1 MSQSAEAGALP
12 ILFAATQ
19 PDLQGGSYVGPDG
32 SGEFRGHPHLS
43 TPTRSARDEAVAKAD
58 AATWDRLTTDD
69 FTVVLADGTLLTK
82 GERLAQFK
90 TQQATPPA
98 PAQQE
103 QIKHYGDVFVRR
115 ALRQVRD
122 AGAAWVLD
130 IWVKDAKGWRVAAV
144 QVTSAKK

>member
-1 MSQSAEAGALP
+1 MARTRMLRVAFVLSCLVPSAIAAQVPPELREAM
-12 ILFAATQ
+12 
-19 PDLQGGSYVGPDG
+19 
-32 SGEFRGHPHLS
+32 R
-43 TPTRSARDEAVAKAD
+43 ARDEAVAKAD

-69 FTVVLADGTLLTK
+69 FTVVLADGTRLTK

-103 QIKHYGDVFVRR
+103 QIKHYGDVFVRQ